1 MSKDKNEQK
10 FGGGGGGG
18 KTLTTKKKW
27 IIGIVIFVCL
37 SVIYRIGAGN
47 QPTEP
52 TGKQKQTEISQVET
66 TQNQTEDTEVK
77 EAEKDTEQTETVELT
92 TEEKIR
98 AEIENVVGK
107 ENLITFNYVPGNN
120 FSLIKFKGSE
130 NLTTKLTV
138 KGMYID
144 IFNIL
149 KAIQPIN
156 DTDVDFNIVF
166 PMVDVKGNS
175 KEMIVIKATYKND
188 TIQTIN
194 YDRPI
199 YENIPLMAD
208 EWWNHNALDV
218 ENIK

>member
-1 MSKDKNEQK
+1 MPKDKNEQK
-10 FGGGGGGG
+10 FEKRG

-52 TGKQKQTEISQVET
+52 TGEQKQTEIAQVET

-107 ENLITFNYVPGNN
+107 ENLITFNYAPGNN

-175 KEMIVIKATYKND
+175 EEMIVIKATYKND